1 MASVL
6 EEISDA
12 VVKAESEAKVKEL
25 TQKAVDEGYPVKEI
39 LDNGLVKGINVIG
52 QMWKDGEAFI
62 PEVLVSAKV
71 MRAGTEVI
79 KELMDK
85 SGIKPIGKVVIG
97 TVKGDV
103 HSIGKSLVAMMMENV
118 GFEVHDLG
126 VDIAP
131 ERFVEAVKAQEADL
145 LAMSALLTTTMPS
158 IKDTLEAL
166 KESEMGSQI
175 KTMIGGAVVTQEYAD
190 EIGADGYAPDAVS
203 AVAKAKELRNIS

>member
-6 EEISDA
+6 DEISDA

-39 LDNGLVKGINVIG
+39 LDNGLVKGVNVIG
-52 QMWKDGEAFI
+52 QMWKEGEAFI

-71 MRAGTEVI
+71 MRAGMEVV
-79 KELMDK
+79 KELMVK
-85 SGIKPIGKVVIG
+85 SGIKPIGKIVIG

-126 VDIAP
+126 VDVPAEKFI
-131 ERFVEAVKAQEADL
+131 EAVKAEEADL
-145 LAMSALLTTTMPS
+145 LAMSALLTTTMPVMADT
-158 IKDTLEAL
+158 IKAANTEGL
-166 KESEMGSQI
+166 KI
-175 KTMIGGAVVTQEYAD
+175 VTMIGGAPTTQEYAD
-190 EIGADGYAPDAVS
+190 SIGASGYAVDAQS
-203 AVAKAKELRNIS
+203 AVDKAKALLGV

>member
-1 MASVL
+1 MELGLL
-6 EEISDA
+6 EEISEA

-25 TQKAVDEGYPVKEI
+25 TQKAVDEGYPVREI

-52 QMWKDGEAFI
+52 QMWKEGEAFI
-62 PEVLVSAKV
+62 PEVLISAKV

-79 KELMDK
+79 KELMAK

-103 HSIGKSLVAMMMENV
+103 HSIGKSLVAMMMGIV

-131 ERFVEAVKAQEADL
+131 EKFVEAVKTQKADL
-145 LAMSALLTTTMPS
+145 LAMSALLTTTMPAMA
-158 IKDTLEAL
+158 DTIQAVNSEEL
-166 KESEMGSQI
+166 KI
-175 KTMIGGAVVTQEYAD
+175 TTIIGGAPTSQEYAD
-190 EIGADGYAPDAVS
+190 SIGADGYAADAQS
-203 AVAKAKELRNIS
+203 AVDKAKVLLGM

>member
-1 MASVL
+1 MVSVF
-6 EEISDA
+6 EEILEA
-12 VVKAESEAKVKEL
+12 VVKAESEARVKEL
-25 TQKAVDEGYPVKEI
+25 TQRAVDEGYSIKDI

-62 PEVLVSAKV
+62 PEVLVSSKM

-79 KELMDK
+79 KELMAK

-131 ERFVEAVKAQEADL
+131 EKFVEAVKTQKADL
-145 LAMSALLTTTMPS
+145 LAMSALLTTTMPAMA
-158 IKDTLEAL
+158 DTIQAVNSEGL
-166 KESEMGSQI
+166 KVT
-175 KTMIGGAVVTQEYAD
+175 TMIGGAPTSQEYANS
-190 EIGADGYAPDAVS
+190 IGADGYAADAQS
-203 AVAKAKELRNIS
+203 AVDKAKALLGM

>member
-1 MASVL
+1 MVSVL
-6 EEISDA
+6 EQISEA
-12 VVKAESEAKVKEL
+12 VVKAEPEARVKEL

-39 LDNGLVKGINVIG
+39 LGNGLVKGINVIG

-79 KELMDK
+79 KELMAK

-103 HSIGKSLVAMMMENV
+103 HSIGKSLVAMMLENV

-126 VDIAP
+126 VDITP
-131 ERFVEAVKAQEADL
+131 EKFVEAVKAQEADL
-145 LAMSALLTTTMPS
+145 LAMSALLTTTMPAMAET
-158 IKDTLEAL
+158 IQAVNTEGL
-166 KESEMGSQI
+166 KVT
-175 KTMIGGAVVTQEYAD
+175 TMIGGAPTTQEYAD
-190 EIGADGYAPDAVS
+190 SIGADGYAVDAQS
-203 AVAKAKELRNIS
+203 AVDKAKALLGV

>member
-1 MASVL
+1 MCPGIKKAGKNSGGKIKMVSLL
-6 EEISDA
+6 EEISEA

-25 TQKAVDEGYPVKEI
+25 TQRAVDEGYSIKDI

-62 PEVLVSAKV
+62 PEVLVSSKM

-79 KELMDK
+79 KELMAK

-118 GFEVHDLG
+118 GFEVHD
-126 VDIAP
+126 
-131 ERFVEAVKAQEADL
+131 
-145 LAMSALLTTTMPS
+145 
-158 IKDTLEAL
+158 
-166 KESEMGSQI
+166 
-175 KTMIGGAVVTQEYAD
+175 
-190 EIGADGYAPDAVS
+190 
-203 AVAKAKELRNIS
+203 

>member
-25 TQKAVDEGYPVKEI
+25 TQRAVDEGYPVKEI
-39 LDNGLVKGINVIG
+39 LDNGLVKGVNVIG

-79 KELMDK
+79 KELMAK

-118 GFEVHDLG
+118 GFEVYDLG

-131 ERFVEAVKAQEADL
+131 ESFVEAVKAQEADL
-145 LAMSALLTTTMPS
+145 LAMSALLTTTMPAMAET
-158 IKDTLEAL
+158 IQAVNTEGL
-166 KESEMGSQI
+166 KVT
-175 KTMIGGAVVTQEYAD
+175 TMIGGAPTTQEYAD
-190 EIGADGYAPDAVS
+190 SIGADGYAVDAQS
-203 AVAKAKELRNIS
+203 AVDKAKALLGV

>member
-6 EEISDA
+6 DEISDA

-39 LDNGLVKGINVIG
+39 LDNGLVKGVNVIG
-52 QMWKDGEAFI
+52 QMWKEGEAFI

-71 MRAGTEVI
+71 MRAGMEVV
-79 KELMDK
+79 KELMVK
-85 SGIKPIGKVVIG
+85 SGIKPIGKIVIG

-126 VDIAP
+126 VDVDSQ
-131 ERFVEAVKAQEADL
+131 RFIEATKTHEADMVC
-145 LAMSALLTTTMPS
+145 MSALLTTTIP
-158 IKDTLEAL
+158 
-166 KESEMGSQI
+166 EM
-175 KTMIGGAVVTQEYAD
+175 K
-190 EIGADGYAPDAVS
+190 
-203 AVAKAKELRNIS
+203 NIVEP

>member
-1 MASVL
+1 MVSVL
-6 EEISDA
+6 EEILEA

-25 TQKAVDEGYPVKEI
+25 TQKAVDEGYPVREI

-52 QMWKDGEAFI
+52 QMWKEGEAFI
-62 PEVLVSAKV
+62 PEVLISAKV

-79 KELMDK
+79 KELMAK

-126 VDIAP
+126 VDITP
-131 ERFVEAVKAQEADL
+131 EKFVEAVKTQKADL
-145 LAMSALLTTTMPS
+145 LAMSALLTTTMRAMA
-158 IKDTLEAL
+158 DTIQAVNSEEL
-166 KESEMGSQI
+166 KI
-175 KTMIGGAVVTQEYAD
+175 TTIIGGAPTSQEYAD
-190 EIGADGYAPDAVS
+190 SIGADGYAADAQS
-203 AVAKAKELRNIS
+203 AVDKAKVLLGM